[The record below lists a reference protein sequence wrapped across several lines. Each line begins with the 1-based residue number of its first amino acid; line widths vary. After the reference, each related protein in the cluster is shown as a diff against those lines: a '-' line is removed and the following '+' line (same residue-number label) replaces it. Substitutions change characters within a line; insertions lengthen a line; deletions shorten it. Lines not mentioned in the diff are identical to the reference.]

1 MNKRANIYL
10 NIYSS
15 ISFLLGIVCIGYSLT
30 LKELSYNVPT
40 IFPTSILILGCI
52 SGLIFISIEL
62 FLFLLLKNKM
72 KGLEITLTI
81 ISLVPILGLNA
92 IIPFSG
98 FIMIILLGFSK
109 DIIRVLLV
117 DKIFIPKEFNRYCK
131 MFNIKIKDFPKKK
144 EKMKQKERSEVIKIP
159 QEDII
164 DKKTSKK
171 KTSKKSPKQEAT
183 I

>member
-1 MNKRANIYL
+1 MNKRANLFL

-81 ISLVPILGLNA
+81 TSLVPILGLNT

-98 FIMIILLGFSK
+98 FLIIILLGFSK
-109 DIIRVLLV
+109 DIIRILLV
-117 DKIFIPKEFNRYCK
+117 DKIFIPKEFNKYCK
-131 MFNIKIKDFPKKK
+131 MFHITIKDFPKKK
-144 EKMKQKERSEVIKIP
+144 EKVKKKERTEVIKIP
-159 QEDII
+159 QEEIVEKSI
-164 DKKTSKK
+164 SKK
-171 KTSKKSPKQEAT
+171 KTSKKSTKQEAT

>member
-1 MNKRANIYL
+1 MNKRANLFL

-81 ISLVPILGLNA
+81 ISLISILGLNT

-98 FIMIILLGFSK
+98 FLIIILLGFSK

-117 DKIFIPKEFNRYCK
+117 DKIFIPKEFNKYCK
-131 MFNIKIKDFPKKK
+131 MFHITIKDFPKKK
-144 EKMKQKERSEVIKIP
+144 KKVKKKERTEVIKIP
-159 QEDII
+159 QEEIV
-164 DKKTSKK
+164 DKSISKK
-171 KTSKKSPKQEAT
+171 KTSKKSTKQEAT

>member
-1 MNKRANIYL
+1 MNKRANLFL

-72 KGLEITLTI
+72 KGLEITLTV
-81 ISLVPILGLNA
+81 ISLVPILGLNT

-98 FIMIILLGFSK
+98 FLIIILLGFSK
-109 DIIRVLLV
+109 DIIRILLV
-117 DKIFIPKEFNRYCK
+117 DKIFIPKEFNKYCK
-131 MFNIKIKDFPKKK
+131 MFHITIKDFPKKK
-144 EKMKQKERSEVIKIP
+144 EKVKKKERTEVIKIP
-159 QEDII
+159 QEEIVEKSI
-164 DKKTSKK
+164 PKK
-171 KTSKKSPKQEAT
+171 KTSKKSTKQEAT